1 MKARSPLLVIFLTVF
16 IDLIGFGICLPLLP
30 KYATRYGAE
39 GWVIGA
45 VMASYSLMQLIF
57 APWWGA
63 LSDRIGRRPVLL
75 TSTAGALGSYLLFAL
90 SARFDG
96 TTGLLVLVISRV
108 FAGICGAN
116 LGVAAAAIADV
127 TTPEN
132 RSRGMG
138 LIGMAFGLGFVF
150 GPVMGGLAFK
160 HLGLAGPG
168 LVAAGFCAFNL
179 LLAFRILP
187 ETRPA
192 HQRESLAK
200 ADRWGLI
207 QRTLSRPMVGFLVA
221 LYFVAT
227 LSFTCFESILPL
239 LLNDLFH
246 LDEEHISYLFA
257 YCGLMGAIIQGGA
270 VRPLVK
276 YFGDENLVWISLF
289 VAAAALLALPFS
301 RSLGLMLG
309 TLALFAGGSGLN
321 RPPTMGLVSRHSP
334 ADQQG
339 ATMGVVQNAGTLAR
353 VVGPMIAT
361 SLYHWRP
368 AAPFVF
374 CSVLAATAGV
384 FAMVRLRRPA
394 PTYSPI
400 PSPTPIPPA

>member
-1 MKARSPLLVIFLTVF
+1 MKVRSPLMVIFFTVF
-16 IDLIGFGICLPLLP
+16 MDLIGFGICLPLLP

-45 VMASYSLMQLIF
+45 VMGSYSLMQLIF

-75 TSTAGALGSYLLFAL
+75 TSTAGAVGSYLLFAL
-90 SARFDG
+90 SSRYEGMA
-96 TTGLLVLVISRV
+96 GLLVLLVSRI
-108 FAGICGAN
+108 FAGVCGAN
-116 LGVAAAAIADV
+116 LGVASAAIADV

-150 GPVMGGLAFK
+150 GPVLGGLAFHK
-160 HLGLAGPG
+160 IGLAGPG
-168 LVAAGFCAFNL
+168 LVAAGLCALNL
-179 LLAFRILP
+179 AMAFRILP
-187 ETRPA
+187 ETLPPERRGKQSSS
-192 HQRESLAK
+192 QR
-200 ADRWGLI
+200 WVI
-207 QRTLSRPMVGFLVA
+207 VQRTLARPMVGFLVS

-239 LLNDLFH
+239 LLDDLFH

-257 YCGLMGAIIQGGA
+257 YCGFMGAIIQGVA

-276 YFGDENLVWISLF
+276 MLGDENLVWLSLF
-289 VAAAALLALPFS
+289 VAAVALLALPFS
-301 RSLGLMLG
+301 RTLGLMLG

-334 ADQQG
+334 VDEQG

-353 VVGPMIAT
+353 VFGPVIAT
-361 SLYHWRP
+361 SLYHWRM

-374 CSVLAATAGV
+374 CAAMAATAGSV
-384 FAMVRLRRPA
+384 AMARLRRPL
-394 PTYSPI
+394 
-400 PSPTPIPPA
+400 PAVS

>member
-1 MKARSPLLVIFLTVF
+1 MKPRSPLLVIFLTVF
-16 IDLIGFGICLPLLP
+16 LDLIGFGICLPLLP
-30 KYATRYGAE
+30 NYATRYGAE

-45 VMASYSLMQLIF
+45 VMGSYSLMQLVF

-75 TSTAGALGSYLLFAL
+75 ASTAGAVGSYLLFAL
-90 SARFDG
+90 SSRFDG
-96 TTGLLVLVISRV
+96 TTGLLVLLSSRI

-116 LGVAAAAIADV
+116 LSVAAAAIADV

-150 GPVMGGLAFK
+150 GPVIGGLAFK
-160 HLGLAGPG
+160 HFGLAGPG

-179 LLAFRILP
+179 LLAIRILP
-187 ETRPA
+187 ETLPVNRRSN
-192 HQRESLAK
+192 QNQERG
-200 ADRWGLI
+200 DRWDLI
-207 QRTLSRPMVGFLVA
+207 QRTLARPLVGFLVV
-221 LYFVAT
+221 LYFIAT

-239 LLNDLFH
+239 LLFDLFH

-257 YCGLMGAIIQGGA
+257 YCGLMGALIQGAA

-276 YFGDENLVWISLF
+276 YVGDENLVWISLF
-289 VAAAALLALPFS
+289 IAAVALLALPFS
-301 RSLGLMLG
+301 QHLGVMLV

-334 ADQQG
+334 LDQQG
-339 ATMGVVQNAGTLAR
+339 VTMGVVQNAATLAR
-353 VVGPMIAT
+353 VVGPVMAT
-361 SLYHWRP
+361 TLYHWRMS
-368 AAPFVF
+368 APFVF
-374 CSVLAATAGV
+374 CSLLAAVAGV
-384 FAMVRLRRPA
+384 VAFARLRRPL
-394 PTYSPI
+394 PGVSP
-400 PSPTPIPPA
+400 PVLHR

>member
-30 KYATRYGAE
+30 KYAARYGAE
-39 GWVIGA
+39 GWRIGA
-45 VMASYSLMQLIF
+45 VMGSYSLMQLLF

-75 TSTAGALGSYLLFAL
+75 VSTAGAVGSYLLFAL
-90 SARFDG
+90 SARFEG
-96 TTGLLVLVISRV
+96 SLGLAILLGSRL

-116 LGVAAAAIADV
+116 LSVASAAIADV
-127 TTPEN
+127 TTPEK

-150 GPVMGGLAFK
+150 GPVIGGLAFK

-168 LVAAGFCAFNL
+168 MVAAGLCLFNL
-179 LLAFRILP
+179 ILAYQILP
-187 ETRPA
+187 ETR
-192 HQRESLAK
+192 K
-200 ADRWGLI
+200 AQAATEAPRRARWDLI
-207 QRTLSRPMVGFLVA
+207 QRTLARPVVGFLVG

-227 LSFTCFESILPL
+227 LSFCCFESVLPL

-246 LDEEHISYLFA
+246 FDEEHISYLFA
-257 YCGLMGAIIQGGA
+257 YCGLTGALIQGAA

-289 VAAAALLALPFS
+289 IAAVALISLPFS
-301 RSLGLMLG
+301 RQLGLMLG
-309 TLALFAGGSGLN
+309 SLALFSGGSGLN

-334 ADQQG
+334 ADEQG

-353 VVGPMIAT
+353 IVGPVIAT
-361 SLYHWRP
+361 SLYHWRLT
-368 AAPFVF
+368 APFIF
-374 CSVLAATAGV
+374 CAIMAAVAGGA
-384 FAMVRLRRPA
+384 AMIRLKRPA
-394 PTYSPI
+394 VAPLPT
-400 PSPTPIPPA
+400 